1 MLEKLAELVREDAL
15 EYDDMNDLTLR
26 CMECDFKPILGKN
39 CKNMQGKDCPLLF
52 NREEKEDFVDGS
64 LMLARWAV
72 LLVAKGLEKLPDAKA
87 EDLKGLVGED
97 GKPRAKYLCA
107 MSNLGI
113 NLMKLLCEAVIS
125 ARAEA
130 KEGTNG

>member
-1 MLEKLAELVREDAL
+1 MLEKLAELVRE
-15 EYDDMNDLTLR
+15 
-26 CMECDFKPILGKN
+26 
-39 CKNMQGKDCPLLF
+39 QGIIESSLY
-52 NREEKEDFVDGS
+52 NEEEKRVYVYTTIPLESPVTINADVS
-64 LMLARWAV
+64 NPVSAEYKLARWAV

-113 NLMKLLCEAVIS
+113 NLMNLLSEAVIS
-125 ARAEA
+125 ARAAA
-130 KEGTNG
+130 KEGANG